1 METITTI
8 YLIEIITQYIDT
20 ADLLVIIYIWYTNVV

>member
-8 YLIEIITQYIDT
+8 HLIEIITQYIDT
-20 ADLLVIIYIWYTNVV
+20 ADLLVLYIFDIQM